1 MSVLQTV
8 LVSAGQCDSVFKG
21 FSDCLLQLG
30 ENMANYP
37 QDLDDREN
45 LHKICKYVPRK
56 HPNTQT
62 PEHPNTNRKKS
73 KLMLTRSSSKREDGS
88 GDVFLGL

>member
-1 MSVLQTV
+1 MSPLPPVSVLQTV

-30 ENMANYP
+30 ENMATYP

-45 LHKICKYVPRK
+45 LHKICK
-56 HPNTQT
+56 
-62 PEHPNTNRKKS
+62 
-73 KLMLTRSSSKREDGS
+73 
-88 GDVFLGL
+88 